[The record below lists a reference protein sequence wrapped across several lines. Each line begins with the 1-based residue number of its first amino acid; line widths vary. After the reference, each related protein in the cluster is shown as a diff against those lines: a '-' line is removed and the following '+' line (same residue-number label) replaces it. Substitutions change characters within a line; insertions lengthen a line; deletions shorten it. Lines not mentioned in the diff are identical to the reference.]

1 MNTSPTRGRVSCTGD
16 DLDPPVPTGRTP
28 PPRPVGRPRDPGVD
42 AATLEATFELLASE
56 GYGGLTIEAVAARAG
71 VSKNAIYRRWK
82 DKVALVLDSIEHHAR
97 PERPTP
103 DTGDFRAD
111 FTTVLDE
118 MVSALAGFDG
128 QLVRSVISDIARHP
142 ELADAFRTTIIASR
156 RAALRARVERAVERG
171 ELPATTDAELL
182 TELGPALLYHQ
193 LLFSREPPG
202 PDLPAR
208 IVAQFVP
215 EN

>member
-1 MNTSPTRGRVSCTGD
+1 MSTSSTRRPVNCAD
-16 DLDPPVPTGRTP
+16 DGLGPPAAAERTP

-56 GYGGLTIEAVAARAG
+56 GYAGLTIEAVAARAG

-82 DKVALVLDSIEHHAR
+82 DKVALVLDSIEHHAQ
-97 PERPTP
+97 PERATP

-118 MVSALAGFDG
+118 MVNALAGFDG

-142 ELADAFRTTIIASR
+142 ELADAFRTTIVASR

-171 ELPATTDAELL
+171 ELPASTDAELL
-182 TELGPALLYHQ
+182 TELGPALLYHR
-193 LLFSREPPG
+193 LLISRESPG

-208 IVAQFVP
+208 IVAQFLP
-215 EN
+215 ER